1 MLKFATFQLI
11 GRWWFSAHR
20 SLVGCTAGIF
30 FALKEKKKKENKAVN
45 ERYVG
50 RFP

>member
-1 MLKFATFQLI
+1 MLKFVTFQLI

-30 FALKEKKKKENKAVN
+30 FCVEGKKER
-45 ERYVG
+45 EQG
-50 RFP
+50 SQ

>member
-20 SLVGCTAGIF
+20 SLVGCTADIFF
-30 FALKEKKKKENKAVN
+30 FALKEKEKENKAVN

-50 RFP
+50 QFP